1 MIGASESAPT
11 IAVVDY
17 KAGNLR
23 SVQKALEECGARAVV
38 TADAAAIAG
47 ADGVV
52 FPGQGACDAS
62 MLSIRERGLEDVIK
76 GAIAG
81 GKPYL
86 GVCLGLQLLLES
98 SDEGDEPCL
107 GALKGRTRRLPP
119 EKTEMAGLKIPHMG
133 WNSVD
138 FRLAHPVFEGVAP
151 GSYFYFVHSYY
162 ADPDDRG
169 IVAGVTEYGIEF
181 CSAVAWDNAAA
192 VQFHPEKSGAVGL
205 LIYRNFVRMTQRAR
219 GGAAAQGAA
228 G

>member
-1 MIGASESAPT
+1 MSGASDTAPT

-38 TADAAAIAG
+38 TADAGEIAG

-52 FPGQGACDAS
+52 FPGQGACDSS
-62 MLSIRERGLEDVIK
+62 MISIRERGLEDVIK

-138 FRLAHPVFEGVAP
+138 FRLAHPVFEGAP
-151 GSYFYFVHSYY
+151 PGAYFYFVHSYY
-162 ADPDDRG
+162 ADPDDRS

-205 LIYRNFVRMTQRAR
+205 LIYRNFVRMTQRTR
-219 GGAAAQGAA
+219 GSATAQGAA